1 MTNKIQNVIII
12 GAGPAG
18 MTAALY
24 TSRAN
29 LAPLMIE
36 GYQSGGQLM
45 LTTEV
50 ENFPGFPEGING
62 PDLIENMKKQ
72 ILKFGTQVLSEDVTS
87 VDFSAR
93 PFTITVGEKKFLA
106 KTVIVSTGANARW
119 LGLES
124 EKRLMGRGVTACATC
139 DGAFFKDKDVV
150 VIGGGDSAMEE
161 ALFLTRFCT
170 KVTIIHRREELR
182 ASKIMQDRAKKHEK
196 IEFVLNSTVVE
207 VLGEEKVTG
216 VKLKNTSTGEIS
228 TLDCQGMFL
237 AIGHTPNTTLFKGIL
252 DLDEKGYVITKGKS
266 TATNIEGVFACGDVQ
281 DHMYRQAITAAGTG
295 CASALEAERF
305 LEKEE

>member
-1 MTNKIQNVIII
+1 MADEIRNIIII

-24 TSRAN
+24 TSRAD
-29 LAPLMIE
+29 LKPLMIE

-45 LTTEV
+45 LTTDV
-50 ENFPGFPEGING
+50 ENFPGFPEGILG
-62 PDLIENMKKQ
+62 PDLIEKIKKQ
-72 ILKFGTQVLSEDVTS
+72 VERFGTEIISEDVTK
-87 VDFSAR
+87 VDFSKR
-93 PFTITVGEKKFLA
+93 PFTVTVGEKEFRA
-106 KTVIVSTGANARW
+106 KTVIISTGANARW

-139 DGAFFKDKDVV
+139 DGAFFKDKEVV

-161 ALFLTRFCT
+161 ALFLTKFCT
-170 KVTIIHRREELR
+170 KVTIIHRRDELR
-182 ASKIMQDRAKKHEK
+182 ASKIMQTRAKKHEK

-207 VLGEEKVTG
+207 VVGEEKVTS
-216 VKLKNTSTGEIS
+216 VKIKNVATNEIS
-228 TLDCQGMFL
+228 IIECQGMFL
-237 AIGHTPNTTLFKGIL
+237 AIGHTPNTKLFSGQI
-252 DLDEKGYVITKGKS
+252 DLDEKKYIITKGKS
-266 TATNIEGVFACGDVQ
+266 TATNVQGVFACGDVQ
-281 DHMYRQAITAAGTG
+281 DHLYRQAITAAGSG

>member
-1 MTNKIQNVIII
+1 MTTEIQNVIII

-50 ENFPGFPEGING
+50 ENFPGFPEGIMG
-62 PDLIENMKKQ
+62 PELIENMKKQ

-139 DGAFFKDKDVV
+139 DGAFFKDKEVV

-216 VKLKNTSTGEIS
+216 VKLKNISSGEIS
-228 TLDCQGMFL
+228 ILDCQGMFL

-252 DLDEKGYVITKGKS
+252 DLDEKGYIVTKGKS
-266 TATNIEGVFACGDVQ
+266 TATNVEGVFACGDVQ
-281 DHMYRQAITAAGTG
+281 DHIYRQAITAAGSG